1 MGDFWHLVNLLFNPE
16 FHFLLS
22 SFFLSFSLPFSQDL
36 HLGFLVS
43 SLVPGLA
50 QLLGM
55 ESLSPKLS

>member
-1 MGDFWHLVNLLFNPE
+1 
-16 FHFLLS
+16 
-22 SFFLSFSLPFSQDL
+22 L